1 MQPSEPIEN
10 GRLPPEEH
18 CVTPHDDIV
27 PIGLDVLMYA
37 DEVRQML
44 SQQSNK
50 FLCTRQLFGRCDDHR
65 HKVAILPDTP
75 NDVTQDALMCVLIVD
90 RNAKLRDN
98 SAYGIG
104 KRIIRLTLNMTV
116 LRIDDRM
123 ASLRETANDDFPLSE
138 ADGKLHFIAIVPR

>member
-1 MQPSEPIEN
+1 
-10 GRLPPEEH
+10 
-18 CVTPHDDIV
+18 
-27 PIGLDVLMYA
+27 
-37 DEVRQML
+37 
-44 SQQSNK
+44 
-50 FLCTRQLFGRCDDHR
+50 
-65 HKVAILPDTP
+65 
-75 NDVTQDALMCVLIVD
+75 MCVLIVD

-123 ASLRETANDDFPLSE
+123 ASLRKTANNDVSLSE

>member
-1 MQPSEPIEN
+1 
-10 GRLPPEEH
+10 
-18 CVTPHDDIV
+18 
-27 PIGLDVLMYA
+27 
-37 DEVRQML
+37 ML

-123 ASLRETANDDFPLSE
+123 ASLCETANDDFSLSE